1 MVWPFSSTK
10 TIEGIDKEI
19 EVLKTEKN
27 KLITD
32 TEQPDDEQQDSDPQ
46 ITIEIFG
53 SEDDNSKGFFI
64 NDYKI
69 NTNNLDKTFSA
80 NDQVKYFFTNL
91 VGAIENNNLSDD
103 NPDKKDKKNFFH
115 SYTET
120 MKVEPSSKPEPAAG
134 AAAGAEPAKP
144 AAAAGAGGG
153 KKKKGSRKR
162 KSKSKHRKT
171 KKH

>member
-1 MVWPFSSTK
+1 MSWFFNSKEESQ
-10 TIEGIDKEI
+10 EEI
-19 EVLKTEKN
+19 EKKIKEYQYKLD
-27 KLITD
+27 KLINKG
-32 TEQPDDEQQDSDPQ
+32 DENNQSQDADPQ

-53 SEDDNSKGFFI
+53 SEDENSKGFYI

-69 NTNNLDKTFSA
+69 NTNNLDDTFSP

-120 MKVEPSSKPEPAAG
+120 MKVEPSSKPEPEPAA
-134 AAAGAEPAKP
+134 AKP